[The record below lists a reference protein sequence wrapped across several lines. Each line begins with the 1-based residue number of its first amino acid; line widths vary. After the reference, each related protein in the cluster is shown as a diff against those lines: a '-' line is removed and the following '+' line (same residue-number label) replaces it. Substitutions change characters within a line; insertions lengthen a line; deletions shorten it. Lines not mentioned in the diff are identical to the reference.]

1 MKGKRR
7 VRLMSGR
14 LAAVIG
20 GTGLA
25 VAAAGYLQLHAVSGA
40 TLQTGSER
48 RALIDQYCVSCHNER
63 LKTAGLAFE
72 RLDLSDIGANADV
85 WEKVATKLRGGSMPP
100 AGRPRPDAAA
110 AGAFVASLETALDR
124 AALAHPNPGRPVS
137 HRLNR
142 TEYANAV
149 RDLLAVE
156 IDRRSILP
164 GDDADKNGFDN
175 IADILSV
182 SPVLLERYMAAARQI
197 SRLAVGRPTTD
208 PKITR
213 YDVPKMLQQDERLGD
228 DLPFGSRGGAA
239 IRHYFPVDG
248 EYLIKIRL
256 QRNLY
261 DVIRGLGRPHQL
273 DVRLDGARVTLF
285 TVGGEEHGEVA
296 PVAFGG
302 TIDGS
307 PEWEKYAREAD
318 ARFEVR
324 LPVKAGS
331 RVVAAAFL
339 SDLWMPDD
347 VLQPRQIGFGRDTN
361 ELFEG
366 MPALDSL
373 TVTGPFQTAGPGD
386 TPSRR
391 KVFVCRPARSVD
403 EDACSKQILNTLARR
418 AYRGEATEDD
428 LQTLDRFY
436 KSRSGESF
444 DARIELALQ
453 MILASPKFLFRIERD
468 PANVVAPGTPYRVS
482 DLELASRLSFFLW
495 SSIPDDELLDLA
507 SRSRLRDPA
516 VLERQVRRMLADKRS
531 NALVD
536 NFASQW
542 LVLRNVRDATP
553 DPDVFPDFDEN
564 LRQAFQRETELF
576 VASQMAEDRSLIELV
591 SANYTFVN
599 ERLARHYRIPNVYG
613 DRFRRVTFTD
623 EDARGGLLTQ
633 GSLLTVTSYPNR
645 TSPVLRGKWL
655 LENFIGTPPP
665 EPPPNVPALKEKG
678 EGGKPQSVRERLE
691 EHRKNPACSTCHAP
705 MDPLG
710 FALENFDAVGA
721 WRTTDSGA
729 TIDSI
734 GTLPSGVQIRGVA
747 GLRQVL
753 TTTYRQQFIRTVTE
767 KLLIYAL
774 GRGVERYDMPAVRAI
789 TRQAEAND
797 YRWSAVI
804 QGVVNSLPFQMRRSE
819 S

>member
-1 MKGKRR
+1 
-7 VRLMSGR
+7 
-14 LAAVIG
+14 
-20 GTGLA
+20 
-25 VAAAGYLQLHAVSGA
+25 
-40 TLQTGSER
+40 
-48 RALIDQYCVSCHNER
+48 
-63 LKTAGLAFE
+63 
-72 RLDLSDIGANADV
+72 
-85 WEKVATKLRGGSMPP
+85 MPP

-124 AALAHPNPGRPVS
+124 AALAHPNPGRPVT

-213 YDVPKMLQQDERLGD
+213 YDVPKTLQQDERLGD

-285 TVGGEEHGEVA
+285 TVGGEQHGEVA

-482 DLELASRLSFFLW
+482 DRELASRLSFFLW

>member
-7 VRLMSGR
+7 IRLMSR
-14 LAAVIG
+14 SVAAVIG
-20 GTGLA
+20 GTALA
-25 VAAAGYLQLHAVSGA
+25 VAAAGYLQLHAVSRA
-40 TLQTGSER
+40 TLQIGSER
-48 RALIDQYCVSCHNER
+48 RALIDQYCVTCHNER

-72 RLDLSDIGANADV
+72 QLDPGDVGANPDV
-85 WEKVATKLRGGSMPP
+85 WEKVATKLRSGAMPP
-100 AGRPRPDAAA
+100 AGRPRPDAAIA
-110 AGAFVASLETALDR
+110 SAFVASLETALDR
-124 AALAHPNPGRPVS
+124 AALAHPDPGRPVI

-149 RDLLAVE
+149 RDLLGVE

-175 IADILSV
+175 IADILSM
-182 SPVLLERYMAAARQI
+182 SPVLLERYMSAARHI
-197 SRLAVGRPTTD
+197 SRLALGRPSTD
-208 PKITR
+208 PAITR
-213 YDVPKMLQQDERLGD
+213 YDVPKTLQQDERLGD

-261 DVIRGLGRPHQL
+261 DIIRGMGRPHQL
-273 DVRLDGARVTLF
+273 DVRLDGARVRLF
-285 TVGGEEHGEVA
+285 TIGGEEHGEVA

-307 PEWEKYAREAD
+307 PEWERYAREAD
-318 ARFEVR
+318 ANFEVR

-331 RVVAAAFL
+331 RVLAAAFL
-339 SDLWMPDD
+339 SDLWMPDE

-373 TVTGPFQTAGPGD
+373 TVTGPFQAEGPGD

-391 KVFVCRPARSVD
+391 KVFVCRPARRAD
-403 EDACSKQILNTLARR
+403 EEACAQQLLTALARR
-418 AYRGEATEDD
+418 AYRGQATEDD
-428 LQTLDRFY
+428 LQALDRLY
-436 KSRSGESF
+436 KSRIGESF

-468 PANVVAPGTPYRVS
+468 PPNVAPGTSYRVS

-507 SRSRLRDPA
+507 SRGRLKDPA
-516 VLERQVRRMLADKRS
+516 VLERQVRRMLADTRS
-531 NALVD
+531 SALVD

-542 LVLRNVRDATP
+542 LVLRNVRDVAP

-599 ERLARHYRIPNVYG
+599 ERLARHYRIPDVYG

-623 EDARGGLLTQ
+623 RDVRGGLLTQ

-678 EGGKPQSVRERLE
+678 EGGKPQSVRDRLE
-691 EHRKNPACSTCHAP
+691 EHRKSPACSACHAP
-705 MDPLG
+705 TASKFSRAKPRG
-710 FALENFDAVGA
+710 SIGA

-729 TIDSI
+729 PIDST
-734 GTLPSGVQIRGVA
+734 GTLPGGVQVRGVA

-753 TTTYRQQFIRTVTE
+753 TTTYREQFVRTVIE

-774 GRGVERYDMPAVRAI
+774 GRGAERYDMPAVRAI
-789 TRQAEAND
+789 ARQAAAND

-804 QGVVNSLPFQMRRSE
+804 QGIVNSLPFQMRRSE

>member
-1 MKGKRR
+1 
-7 VRLMSGR
+7 
-14 LAAVIG
+14 
-20 GTGLA
+20 
-25 VAAAGYLQLHAVSGA
+25 
-40 TLQTGSER
+40 
-48 RALIDQYCVSCHNER
+48 
-63 LKTAGLAFE
+63 
-72 RLDLSDIGANADV
+72 
-85 WEKVATKLRGGSMPP
+85 MPP
-100 AGRPRPDAAA
+100 AGRPRPDAAT

-124 AALAHPNPGRPVS
+124 AALAHPNPGRAVA

-149 RDLLAVE
+149 RDLLALD
-156 IDRRSILP
+156 IDYRSLLP

-175 IADILSV
+175 VADILSI
-182 SPVLLERYMAAARQI
+182 SPVLLERYMSAARQI
-197 SRLAVGRPTTD
+197 SRLAVGRPTAD

-213 YDVPKMLQQDERLGD
+213 YDVPKMLQQDERLSD

-239 IRHYFPVDG
+239 IHHYFPVDG

-261 DVIRGLGRPHQL
+261 DVIRGIARPHQL
-273 DVRLDGARVTLF
+273 DVRLDGARVKLF
-285 TVGGEEHGEVA
+285 TVGGDAPGEPA

-318 ARFEVR
+318 ANFEIR
-324 LPVKAGS
+324 MPVKAGT

-339 SDLWMPDD
+339 SDLWMPDE

-361 ELFEG
+361 ELFDG

-373 TVTGPFQTAGPGD
+373 TVAGPFQTDGPGD

-391 KVFVCRPARSVD
+391 KVFVCRPSRRAD
-403 EDACSKQILNTLARR
+403 EDACATQILTTLARR
-418 AYRGEATEDD
+418 AYRGQATEDD
-428 LQTLDRFY
+428 VPTLDRFY
-436 KSRSGESF
+436 KLRSGETF

-453 MILASPKFLFRIERD
+453 MILTSPKFLFRVERD
-468 PANVVAPGTPYRVS
+468 PANVAPGTPYRIS
-482 DLELASRLSFFLW
+482 DLDLASRLSFFLW

-507 SRSRLRDPA
+507 SRGRLKEPA
-516 VLERQVRRMLADKRS
+516 VLERQVRRMLADSRS
-531 NALVD
+531 SALLN

-542 LVLRNVRDATP
+542 LVLRNVRDVTP

-564 LRQAFQRETELF
+564 LRDTFQRETELF
-576 VASQMAEDRSLIELV
+576 VASQIAEDRSLIELV

-599 ERLARHYRIPNVYG
+599 ERLARHYGIANVYG

-623 EDARGGLLTQ
+623 QDARGGLLTQ

-655 LENFIGTPPP
+655 LENFIGAPPP

-678 EGGKPQSVRERLE
+678 EGGQPQTVRERLE
-691 EHRKNPACSTCHAP
+691 AHRKNPPCSTCHAP

-721 WRTTDSGA
+721 WRTSESGA
-729 TIDSI
+729 PIDST
-734 GTLPSGVQIRGVA
+734 GTLPSGVQFRGVA

-753 TTTYRQQFIRTVTE
+753 TTTYRDQFVRTVIE
-767 KLLIYAL
+767 KLLIYSL
-774 GRGVERYDMPAVRAI
+774 GRGVERFDMPAVRAI
-789 TRQAEAND
+789 ARQASASD

-804 QGVVNSLPFQMRRSE
+804 QAVVTSVPFQMRRSE

>member
-1 MKGKRR
+1 
-7 VRLMSGR
+7 MSR
-14 LAAVIG
+14 SLAAVIG
-20 GTGLA
+20 GAGLA
-25 VAAAGYLQLHAVSGA
+25 VAAAGYLQLNAVSGA
-40 TLQTGSER
+40 ALQVGSER
-48 RALIDQYCVSCHNER
+48 RALIDQYCVACHNQR

-72 RLDLSDIGANADV
+72 QLDLGDIGANADV
-85 WEKVATKLRGGSMPP
+85 WEKVATKLRSGAMPP
-100 AGRPRPDAAA
+100 AGRPRPDAATA
-110 AGAFVASLETALDR
+110 SAFVVSLETALDR
-124 AALAHPNPGRPVS
+124 AALAHPDPGRPVI

-149 RDLLAVE
+149 RDLLGVD

-175 IADILSV
+175 IADILSM
-182 SPVLLERYMAAARQI
+182 SPVLLERYLSAARQV
-197 SRLAVGRPTTD
+197 SRLALGRPSTD
-208 PKITR
+208 PTITR

-228 DLPFGSRGGAA
+228 DFPFGSRGGTSV
-239 IRHYFPVDG
+239 RHYFPVDG
-248 EYLIKIRL
+248 EYLIRIRL

-261 DVIRGLGRPHQL
+261 DIIRGIGRPHQL
-273 DVRLDGARVTLF
+273 DVRLDGARVRLF
-285 TVGGEEHGEVA
+285 AVGGEEHGEVA

-307 PEWEKYAREAD
+307 PEWERYAREAD
-318 ARFEVR
+318 AKFEVR

-331 RVVAAAFL
+331 HVLAAAFL
-339 SDLWMPDD
+339 SDLWMPDE

-361 ELFEG
+361 ELLEG

-386 TPSRR
+386 TPGRR
-391 KVFVCRPARSVD
+391 KVFVCRPARRAD
-403 EDACSKQILNTLARR
+403 EEACAQQLLAALARR
-418 AYRGEATEDD
+418 AYRGQATEDD
-428 LQTLDRFY
+428 LQALDRIY
-436 KSRSGESF
+436 RSRSGESF

-468 PANVVAPGTPYRVS
+468 PANLAPGTPYRVS

-507 SRSRLRDPA
+507 SRGRLKDPA
-516 VLERQVRRMLADKRS
+516 VLERQVRRMLADTRS
-531 NALVD
+531 SALVD

-542 LVLRNVRDATP
+542 LVLRNVRDVTP

-576 VASQMAEDRSLIELV
+576 VASQMTEDRSLIELV
-591 SANYTFVN
+591 SARYTFVN
-599 ERLARHYRIPNVYG
+599 ERLARHYRIPDVYG

-623 EDARGGLLTQ
+623 QDARGGLLAQ

-691 EHRKNPACSTCHAP
+691 EHRRSPACSTCHAP

-729 TIDSI
+729 SIDST
-734 GTLPSGVQIRGVA
+734 GTLPGGVQVRGVA

-753 TTTYRQQFIRTVTE
+753 ATTYREQFVRTVIE

-774 GRGVERYDMPAVRAI
+774 GRGAGRYDMPAVRAI
-789 TRQAEAND
+789 ARQAAAND
-797 YRWSAVI
+797 YRWSSVI
-804 QGVVNSLPFQMRRSE
+804 QGIVNSLPFQMRRSE